1 MAGIT
6 AQAVGNLRKR
16 TGAGMMDCKKA
27 LTEAGGDE
35 EKAIK
40 LLKDWGIAKAA
51 KKSGRGAEEGMLV
64 AVIADDKKSGALVE
78 VNCETDF
85 VANTNEYK
93 QFALEVATLVFTK
106 GFQKAEDFDQATTE
120 KISAGISQFGEN
132 ILVGSIQTIK
142 TKGILSSYVHTN
154 YKIGT
159 LIAIEGEGNLAQDAI
174 ETLGKDLAVHVS
186 ANAVVAVDKDSIN
199 PDVLKAKKEEYA
211 QEVLKSGKPENM
223 VEKIVL
229 GKLSKFYKD
238 ETLLAQPFL
247 KNEEMSVEELVG
259 SVSKETGITLKVVG
273 FIKTV
278 MGE

>member
-1 MAGIT
+1 
-6 AQAVGNLRKR
+6 
-16 TGAGMMDCKKA
+16 
-27 LTEAGGDE
+27 
-35 EKAIK
+35 
-40 LLKDWGIAKAA
+40 
-51 KKSGRGAEEGMLV
+51 MLV